1 MSIFKAYD
9 IRGLF
14 PQELNEELAYWIGR
28 AFVDFLG
35 CRSVVV
41 GRDMRGSS
49 SPLFASLAQGII
61 EQGADVIDI
70 GLCSTPMA
78 YYANGKLGTD
88 AGIMIT
94 ASHNPGEYNGFK
106 LCRKGAVPISGA
118 TGIKEIEQ
126 LVNKRQLQSASTPGR
141 VIAKPEIG
149 DEYVRFIK
157 SFIEQPTS
165 YKLVFDCANAVGVYE
180 MRVFDGAA
188 TVVPL
193 YAELDGTFPNH
204 EANPLKTE
212 TLAALK
218 EKVVAEKADLG
229 IAFDGDADRAGF
241 VDETGQ
247 VIPMDLI
254 TALIAK
260 DVLTKGPQTILY
272 DLRSSR
278 IVRETILAGGGRAVE
293 CRVGHAFIKQMMR
306 DHDAFFAGVLSGHY
320 YFKDNYTTESS
331 ALAVVYLLNLMQKT
345 GRKIS
350 ELVKPLQKYY
360 QSGEINSPVEN
371 MKKVLETLAARYSS
385 GELSDLD
392 GLKISFPDWW
402 FNVRGSN
409 TEPLLRL
416 NLEANSKDLMLA
428 KRDEL
433 LQIIRGEIA
442 A

>member
-1 MSIFKAYD
+1 
-9 IRGLF
+9 
-14 PQELNEELAYWIGR
+14 
-28 AFVDFLG
+28 
-35 CRSVVV
+35 
-41 GRDMRGSS
+41 
-49 SPLFASLAQGII
+49 
-61 EQGADVIDI
+61 
-70 GLCSTPMA
+70 
-78 YYANGKLGTD
+78 
-88 AGIMIT
+88 MI
-94 ASHNPGEYNGFK
+94 
-106 LCRKGAVPISGA
+106 
-118 TGIKEIEQ
+118 Q
-126 LVNKRQLQSASTPGR
+126 LVSGSQW
-141 VIAKPEIG
+141 G
-149 DEYVRFIK
+149 DEGKGKIV
-157 SFIEQPTS
+157 
-165 YKLVFDCANAVGVYE
+165 D
-180 MRVFDGAA
+180 MM
-188 TVVPL
+188 
-193 YAELDGTFPNH
+193 
-204 EANPLKTE
+204 
-212 TLAALK
+212 
-218 EKVVAEKADLG
+218 AEKADLG

-306 DHDAFFAGVLSGHY
+306 DHDAFFAGELSGHY

-385 GELSDLD
+385 GEVSDLD